1 LPSPEIAALL
11 LVGGALAGFVNT
23 LAGGGSFL
31 TVPLLILAGV
41 EPTAANGTNRV
52 GVLAQSVAALGGFRR
67 EGISELSV
75 AVRLLPATL
84 AGSAAGS
91 WLAAHASDALF
102 QRAFALAM
110 LAFLPFVLR
119 PERVPGPAARAPLP
133 VAVQQ
138 LAFLAMGVYGGALQA
153 GLGIALLIA
162 LVGLAGLDLVRGNAA
177 KVAINA
183 AQQALSLAVFAWAGK
198 VWWAT
203 GAILAL
209 GQALGG
215 WTASR
220 AGARSG
226 ARLIRPLL
234 GAAMLAI
241 ALYLFFRV

>member
-1 LPSPEIAALL
+1 LPAPEVAALL
-11 LVGGALAGFVNT
+11 LAGGALAGFVNT

-41 EPTAANGTNRV
+41 EPTSANGTNRI
-52 GVLAQSVAALGGFRR
+52 GVLAQSLGALGGFRR

-75 AVRLLPATL
+75 AARFMPATL
-84 AGSAAGS
+84 IGSFAGS
-91 WLAAHASDALF
+91 WLAAQASEALF
-102 QRAFALAM
+102 QRVFALAM
-110 LAFLPFVLR
+110 LAFLPLVLR
-119 PERVPGPAARAPLP
+119 PPLDPGAPRKPLAP
-133 VAVQQ
+133 PLQQ

-153 GLGIALLIA
+153 GLGIPLLLA

-183 AQQALSLAVFAWAGK
+183 AQQALSLAVFAASGK

-203 GAILAL
+203 GIALAL

-220 AGARSG
+220 VGARVG
-226 ARLIRPLL
+226 ARLIRPFV
-234 GAAMLAI
+234 AAVMVALAI
-241 ALYLFFRV
+241 YLFARA